1 MSQTALEKSSLGISK
16 AALTQESNTKFLVF
30 HINLVFFLCSVELRM
45 DHSASTYAK
54 WKPLGHAWH
63 LVSALPASPQQGL
76 VHP

>member
-1 MSQTALEKSSLGISK
+1 MPQTALEKSSLGISK
-16 AALTQESNTKFLVF
+16 AAQTQVSKAKFLLF
-30 HINLVFFLCSVELRM
+30 PINPVLLLCSVELRM